1 MNISTS
7 EAIVYLIREAGKA
20 DGKFDLV
27 ENQKAVIKF
36 QFLNHLQE
44 ARKNGIDDKLA
55 NGVLNYNSAVSTLLL
70 ENEDQR
76 ALLLEACK
84 QIVNL
89 KDGVTD
95 EEQNFITKLELD
107 LKG

>member
-1 MNISTS
+1 
-7 EAIVYLIREAGKA
+7 
-20 DGKFDLV
+20 
-27 ENQKAVIKF
+27 
-36 QFLNHLQE
+36 
-44 ARKNGIDDKLA
+44 
-55 NGVLNYNSAVSTLLL
+55 LNYNSAVSTLLL

-95 EEQNFITKLELD
+95 EEQNFIMKLELD